1 MTHTP
6 AGQPATLAAPP
17 RGPSAATGPDGQALD
32 DLMPEALAPDALTP
46 DDLARIVQAPG
57 WQGGHVA
64 VVDLAAG
71 PVVVKGCR
79 PARSVGS
86 YRLRYQALNTLARV
100 LGLPFLKA
108 APAHG
113 GERGQAVEVARLR
126 ALRAPGAPVPAVLH
140 VAPSHFV
147 MQWLGRDHLATLL
160 HARHPQA
167 AALWQEA
174 GQALVRLHAAG
185 QYLSQGFAR
194 NIIVNTRAQPPRLG
208 GMIDF
213 EDDPLEV
220 MPLPEAQLRD
230 WLAFLHS
237 SLWMLPLSTAEV
249 DACLDTWLASESP
262 AVRALFARACQRLGW
277 LRHLPASRRLGRDT
291 LALQVTAACA
301 HRYAQRAARAS
312 AARASAT
319 PVPDARAPDAAQ
331 QPATPMPPAPQGRAA
346 SHQKP

>member
-1 MTHTP
+1 MMPPP
-6 AGQPATLAAPP
+6 AAQPALQDVRSGAAPHAP
-17 RGPSAATGPDGQALD
+17 A
-32 DLMPEALAPDALTP
+32 PEALTP
-46 DDLARIVQAPG
+46 DDLARIAQAPG

-64 VVDLAAG
+64 VVELAAG

-79 PARSVGS
+79 PARGVGG
-86 YRLRYQALNTLARV
+86 YRLRYQALNAVARV

-126 ALRAPGAPVPAVLH
+126 ALRAAGAPVPAVLH

-147 MQWLGRDHLATLL
+147 MQWLGGQHLAALL

-174 GQALVRLHAAG
+174 GDALVRLHAAG

-194 NIIVNTRAQPPRLG
+194 NIIVNTRTPPPRLG

-220 MPLPEAQLRD
+220 MPLLQAQLRD
-230 WLAFLHS
+230 WLTFLHS
-237 SLWMLPLSTAEV
+237 SLWMLPLSADEV
-249 DACLDTWLASESP
+249 DACLHAWLAAES
-262 AVRALFARACQRLGW
+262 AGLRRLFLHACRRLGW

-291 LALQVTAACA
+291 YALQVTAACA
-301 HRYAQRAARAS
+301 HRYARRHTAAAL
-312 AARASAT
+312 T
-319 PVPDARAPDAAQ
+319 PDEHHAN
-331 QPATPMPPAPQGRAA
+331 
-346 SHQKP
+346 QKP